1 MSNPLNHNDKM
12 KKENRKRRYEKPA
25 VRTVE
30 LQQTA
35 QLLQGS
41 PGGVGNRGNYT
52 PVDDNPFGG

>member
-1 MSNPLNHNDKM
+1 M

-30 LQQTA
+30 LQQTE

>member
-1 MSNPLNHNDKM
+1 MNTD
-12 KKENRKRRYEKPA
+12 NRKRRYEKPA

-41 PGGVGNRGNYT
+41 PGGVGNRSNYI
-52 PVDDNPFGG
+52 PDDNNPFGG

>member
-1 MSNPLNHNDKM
+1 M

-41 PGGVGNRGNYT
+41 PGGVGNRGNYA
-52 PVDDNPFGG
+52 PFDDNPFGG